1 MRKFSYKN
9 LFKKLIDLDMTN
21 GELIKK
27 QGLVKNTFYKI
38 NNGQIVTTDILL
50 RIWNALNF
58 YIKDTIQIKDIK
70 EVK

>member
-1 MRKFSYKN
+1 
-9 LFKKLIDLDMTN
+9 MTN

-38 NNGQIVTTDILL
+38 NNGQIVTTDILP

-58 YIKDTIQIKDIK
+58 YSEDTIQINDIK

>member
-1 MRKFSYKN
+1 
-9 LFKKLIDLDMTN
+9 MTN

-38 NNGQIVTTDILL
+38 NNGQTVTTDILL
-50 RIWNALNF
+50 RIRNALNCD
-58 YIKDTIQIKDIK
+58 IGDNIQINDIK

>member
-1 MRKFSYKN
+1 
-9 LFKKLIDLDMTN
+9 MTN

-27 QGLVKNTFYKI
+27 QGWVKNTFYKI

-58 YIKDTIQIKDIK
+58 YSEDTIQINDIK